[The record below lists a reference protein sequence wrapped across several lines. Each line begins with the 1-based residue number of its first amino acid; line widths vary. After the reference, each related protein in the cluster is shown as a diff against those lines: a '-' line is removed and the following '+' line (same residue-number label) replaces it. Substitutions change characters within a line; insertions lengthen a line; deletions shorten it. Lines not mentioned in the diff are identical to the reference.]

1 MPVSWRLLLRAITAQ
16 VTPVAGGGQ
25 TEATLFPL
33 GTKNSAARPWAGP
46 AEIHRSH
53 VTRPR
58 EGRPQTPWPPS
69 RGLSHVQT
77 PSLPCLFPR
86 FPPKKAASGSMQ
98 PEIPTSSFSWSALG
112 CLSLKQPEL
121 LRQQLPAALHSP
133 LGACSSA
140 QNRSLLSLFSIFP
153 MLGTSST
160 HDDQVRSL
168 PSGAHG
174 VAVAAQTMP
183 MASQQLPLSA
193 SCVPV
198 AMPERSPIFNLT
210 SLQGKH
216 FIPHCTDES
225 TEELESYSIFPRT
238 HREQVQS

>member
-1 MPVSWRLLLRAITAQ
+1 MSPGPGRAGRKLRGPVGVR
-16 VTPVAGGGQ
+16 
-25 TEATLFPL
+25 
-33 GTKNSAARPWAGP
+33 
-46 AEIHRSH
+46 
-53 VTRPR
+53 
-58 EGRPQTPWPPS
+58 
-69 RGLSHVQT
+69 RGLSQFKH
-77 PSLPCLFPR
+77 PPCLVSFHA
-86 FPPKKAASGSMQ
+86 FPPNRQPQAPMQ
-98 PEIPTSSFSWSALG
+98 PEIPTSSFSWSTLG

-140 QNRSLLSLFSIFP
+140 QNRYPLSLFSIFP
-153 MLGTSST
+153 MLGTSGT

-174 VAVAAQTMP
+174 VVVAAQTMP

-198 AMPERSPIFNLT
+198 TMPERSPTFNLT